1 MGESDDC
8 TLRWVGLGLVM
19 AVALVLGLASR
30 GMKALLYFIDG
41 CGSIFGGWA
50 VLAVVGYWNG
60 GAIAIRCPTLTIPSR
75 STSV

>member
-41 CGSIFGGWA
+41 CGSIFGGWGSISSCW
-50 VLAVVGYWNG
+50 LLEWWRY
-60 GAIAIRCPTLTIPSR
+60 CHSLP
-75 STSV
+75 